1 MEYRE
6 IKLGVKTG
14 SKIIIVLLLTDIII
28 ESRIIKSLL
37 SFPHTKNASGFSE
50 AFFFNFM
57 TDSIAIN
64 AIQSRTLIVCAILVL
79 IVPYTHR
86 SIILWSKV

>member
-28 ESRIIKSLL
+28 ESRIIKSVL

-50 AFFFNFM
+50 ALFVYAFIFRY
-57 TDSIAIN
+57 SI
-64 AIQSRTLIVCAILVL
+64 SFT
-79 IVPYTHR
+79 
-86 SIILWSKV
+86 IIIA

>member
-1 MEYRE
+1 MVRIKGMSSATTIAFEERCILFSNVPNYGFWLYMEYRE

-50 AFFFNFM
+50 AFFF
-57 TDSIAIN
+57 
-64 AIQSRTLIVCAILVL
+64 
-79 IVPYTHR
+79 
-86 SIILWSKV
+86 